1 MTILEAVPNV
11 SEGRCERV
19 IQALVDAVTNVP
31 DAYLLDC
38 SSDPSHNRSVL
49 TLVGDVTGLTDA
61 LIRLFAVAIKEI
73 DLRTH
78 RGEHPRIGA
87 VDVVPFIPIQEATTA
102 DCMELARTLG
112 HTVADRFGVP
122 VFLYENAAILT
133 NRRAL
138 EEIRRGQF
146 EGLADKMKTVG
157 WSPDFGG
164 PLPHLTAGATALG
177 ARGPLIAFNINLRT
191 EDVEVA
197 QQISRLVR
205 ARSGGL
211 PAVKA
216 IGVSLNHR
224 GLVQVSI
231 NLTNFQ
237 QTPLH
242 RVFNLVQ
249 READKLGV
257 EVENS
262 EIVGLVPEDALM
274 ATAAQS
280 LRLNG
285 FTPRQVL
292 EARLRHSLTL
302 PPNCPSFPTL
312 QQPDVA
318 PSPERLAP
326 SDTND

>member
-1 MTILEAVPNV
+1 VTIIEAVPNV

-31 DAYLLDC
+31 GAYLLDC

-49 TLVGDVTGLTDA
+49 TLVGDGTGLTNA
-61 LIRLFAVAIKEI
+61 ILRLFAIAIKEI

-102 DCMELARTLG
+102 ECMELARNLG
-112 HTVADRFGVP
+112 FAVADRFGVP
-122 VFLYENAAILT
+122 VYLYEDAAILAD
-133 NRRAL
+133 RSAL

-146 EGLADKMKTVG
+146 EGLVDKMQTAG

-224 GLVQVSI
+224 GLVQVSV
-231 NLTNFQ
+231 NLTDFK

-302 PPNCPSFPTL
+302 PSSCPALPTL
-312 QQPDVA
+312 QKPDGE
-318 PSPERLAP
+318 P
-326 SDTND
+326 

>member
-1 MTILEAVPNV
+1 VTIIEAVPNV

-19 IQALVDAVTNVP
+19 IQTLVDTVTNVP
-31 DAYLLDC
+31 GAYLLDC

-49 TLVGDVTGLTDA
+49 TLVGDGTSLTNA
-61 LIRLFAVAIKEI
+61 ILRLFEVAIKEI

-87 VDVVPFIPIQEATTA
+87 VDVVPFVPIQEATTGA
-102 DCMELARTLG
+102 CMEVARTLG
-112 HTVADRFGVP
+112 LAVADRFGVP
-122 VFLYENAAILT
+122 VYLYEDAAILPD
-133 NRRAL
+133 RRAL

-146 EGLADKMKTVG
+146 EGLVDKMQTDG

-164 PLPHLTAGATALG
+164 PLPHPTAGATALG
-177 ARGPLIAFNINLRT
+177 VRGPLIAFNVNLQT
-191 EDVEVA
+191 EDVEIA

-224 GLVQVSI
+224 GLVQVSV
-231 NLTNFQ
+231 NLTNFR

-242 RVFNLVQ
+242 RVFNLIQ

-257 EVENS
+257 EVENC

-274 ATAAQS
+274 ATAARC

-285 FTPRQVL
+285 FTPGQVL
-292 EARLRHSLTL
+292 EARLRSSLTL
-302 PPNCPSFPTL
+302 PPIDPALPTL
-312 QQPDVA
+312 QQPDGA
-318 PSPERLAP
+318 P
-326 SDTND
+326 